1 MNFVKT
7 LLFICLSMLITKN
20 LIAFENKILFKV
32 DKEIITSIDI
42 FNQSRY
48 LTTLNTDLKNF
59 NNEEIFELSKNIIIR
74 EKIKKIKLE
83 RSNINLNIG
92 EKNLNSYINA
102 FYSPQGIYNLN
113 DYKSFLNSIELN
125 HDAMIEK
132 LNIEIAWNRLIFEK
146 FSSKLRINQDDLK
159 KKIMKN
165 KNKKI
170 SSYLLSEI
178 VFEASNKSQIENRYQ
193 KIISDIKN
201 FGFKKAAIINS
212 NSNTS
217 KNGGEIGWIEETSI
231 NNKILKEIKKL
242 KINEFSKPIII
253 PDGFLIIIFKDKKYT
268 EKTLEYNVDEEL
280 KKLIQINTNQQLNQ
294 YSKIYFNKIKNEV
307 KINEY

>member
-1 MNFVKT
+1 MNFIKI
-7 LLFICLSMLITKN
+7 LLFVCLSMLITKN

-32 DKEIITSIDI
+32 DNEVITSIDI

-48 LTTLNTDLKNF
+48 LTTLNPDLKNL

-83 RSNINLNIG
+83 RSNVNLNFS
-92 EKNLNSYINA
+92 EKNLSSYINA
-102 FYSPQGIYNLN
+102 FYSQQGIYNLN
-113 DYKSFLNSIELN
+113 DYESFLNSIELN
-125 HDAMIEK
+125 YDAMIEK

-159 KKIMKN
+159 KKIIKN

-178 VFEASNKSQIENRYQ
+178 VFEASNKNQIENRYQ
-193 KIISDIKN
+193 KIVSDIKN

-253 PDGFLIIIFKDKKYT
+253 PDGFLIIIFKDKKFT
-268 EKTLEYNVDEEL
+268 EKSLKYNVDEEL

-294 YSKIYFNKIKNEV
+294 YSKIYFNKVKNEV

>member
-1 MNFVKT
+1 MNFIKT
-7 LLFICLSMLITKN
+7 LVFMCLSMLITKN

-32 DKEIITSIDI
+32 DNEVITSIDI

-48 LTTLNTDLKNF
+48 LTTLNSDLKSL
-59 NNEEIFELSKNIIIR
+59 NNEEIFELSKNIIIK

-83 RSNINLNIG
+83 KSNINLNLA

-102 FYSPQGIYNLN
+102 FYSKQGIYNLN

-125 HDAMIEK
+125 HDVMIEK
-132 LNIEIAWNRLIFEK
+132 LNIEIAWNSLIFEK

-178 VFEASNKSQIENRYQ
+178 VFEASNKNQIENTYK
-193 KIISDIKN
+193 KIVSDIKN

-253 PDGFLIIIFKDKKYT
+253 PDGFLIIIFSDKKFT
-268 EKTLEYNVDEEL
+268 EKTLVYNVDEEL

-294 YSKIYFNKIKNEV
+294 YSKIYFNKVKNEV

>member
-1 MNFVKT
+1 MNFIRT
-7 LLFICLSMLITKN
+7 LLFISLSILITKN

-32 DKEIITSIDI
+32 DNELITSIDI

-48 LTTLNTDLKNF
+48 LTTLNPDLKNL

-74 EKIKKIKLE
+74 EKIKKINLE
-83 RSNINLNIG
+83 KNNINLNLG
-92 EKNLNSYINA
+92 KKNLNSYIKA
-102 FYSPQGIYNLN
+102 FYSPQGIRNLN
-113 DYKSFLNSIELN
+113 DYKIFLNSIELN

-178 VFEASNKSQIENRYQ
+178 VFEASNKNQIENKYQ

-242 KINEFSKPIII
+242 KINEVSKPIII
-253 PDGFLIIIFKDKKYT
+253 PDGFLIIIFQDQKFT

-280 KKLIQINTNQQLNQ
+280 EKLIQINTNQQLNQ
-294 YSKIYFNKIKNEV
+294 YSKIYFNKVKNEV

>member
-1 MNFVKT
+1 
-7 LLFICLSMLITKN
+7 MLITKN

-32 DKEIITSIDI
+32 DNEVITSIDI

-48 LTTLNTDLKNF
+48 LTTLNPDLKNL

-83 RSNINLNIG
+83 RSNVNLNFS
-92 EKNLNSYINA
+92 EKNLSSYINA
-102 FYSPQGIYNLN
+102 FYSQQGIYNLN
-113 DYKSFLNSIELN
+113 DYESFLNSIELN
-125 HDAMIEK
+125 YDAMIEK

-159 KKIMKN
+159 KKIIKN

-178 VFEASNKSQIENRYQ
+178 VFEASNKNQIENRYQ
-193 KIISDIKN
+193 KIVSDIKN

-253 PDGFLIIIFKDKKYT
+253 PDGFLIIIFKDKKFT
-268 EKTLEYNVDEEL
+268 EKSLKYNVDEEL

-294 YSKIYFNKIKNEV
+294 YSKIYFNKVKNEV

>member
-1 MNFVKT
+1 
-7 LLFICLSMLITKN
+7 MLITKN

>member
-1 MNFVKT
+1 M
-7 LLFICLSMLITKN
+7 
-20 LIAFENKILFKV
+20 IAFENKILFKV

>member
-1 MNFVKT
+1 M
-7 LLFICLSMLITKN
+7 CLSMLITKN

-32 DKEIITSIDI
+32 DNEVITSIDI

-48 LTTLNTDLKNF
+48 LTTLNPDLKSL

-74 EKIKKIKLE
+74 EKVKKIKLE
-83 RSNINLNIG
+83 RSNINLNLG

-102 FYSPQGIYNLN
+102 LYSSQGIYNLN
-113 DYKSFLNSIELN
+113 DYKSFLDSIELN

-132 LNIEIAWNRLIFEK
+132 LNIEIAWNGLIFEK

-170 SSYLLSEI
+170 YSYLLSEI
-178 VFEASNKSQIENRYQ
+178 VFEASSKNQIENKYQ
-193 KIISDIKN
+193 KIVSDIKN

-212 NSNTS
+212 SSNTS
-217 KNGGEIGWIEETSI
+217 KNGGEIGWIKESSI

-242 KINEFSKPIII
+242 KTNEFSKPIII
-253 PDGFLIIIFKDKKYT
+253 PDGFLIIIFKDKKLT
-268 EKTLEYNVDEEL
+268 ENTLQYNVDEEL

-294 YSKIYFNKIKNEV
+294 YSKIYFNKVKNEL

>member
-1 MNFVKT
+1 
-7 LLFICLSMLITKN
+7 
-20 LIAFENKILFKV
+20 
-32 DKEIITSIDI
+32 
-42 FNQSRY
+42 
-48 LTTLNTDLKNF
+48 
-59 NNEEIFELSKNIIIR
+59 
-74 EKIKKIKLE
+74 
-83 RSNINLNIG
+83 
-92 EKNLNSYINA
+92 
-102 FYSPQGIYNLN
+102 
-113 DYKSFLNSIELN
+113 
-125 HDAMIEK
+125 MIEK

-178 VFEASNKSQIENRYQ
+178 VFEASNKNQIENKYQ

-242 KINEFSKPIII
+242 KINEVSKPIII
-253 PDGFLIIIFKDKKYT
+253 PDGFLIIIFQDQKFT

-280 KKLIQINTNQQLNQ
+280 EKLIQINTNQQLNQ
-294 YSKIYFNKIKNEV
+294 YSKIYFNKVKNEV